1 MEVMTMIRHNFKHKR
16 VNAGSRDKIV
26 EFYRVMNDGP
36 EADSNEETK
45 VFTAYANVYSSSSKD
60 IEIVQS
66 TRSENLITIKILDT
80 NGEYIPLTNEK
91 FKILHPFYNV
101 GFYEIKDISL
111 DEEEREIKIVGELK
125 K

>member
-26 EFYRVMNDGP
+26 EFYSFENDGP
-36 EADSNEETK
+36 EADGSTETK

-80 NGEYIPLTNEK
+80 NGEYIPSTNEK
-91 FKILHPFYNV
+91 FKILHPFYDK
-101 GFYEIKDISL
+101 GFYEIRDTSL
-111 DEEEREIKIVGELK
+111 DEEEKELKIVGELK
-125 K
+125 E

>member
-1 MEVMTMIRHNFKHKR
+1 MEVMTMIRHNFNHKR

-26 EFYRVMNDGP
+26 EFYRVTNDGP
-36 EADSNEETK
+36 EAGEGVETK
-45 VFTAYANVYSSSSKD
+45 FFTAYANVYSSSSKD

-111 DEEEREIKIVGELK
+111 DEEERELKIVGELK